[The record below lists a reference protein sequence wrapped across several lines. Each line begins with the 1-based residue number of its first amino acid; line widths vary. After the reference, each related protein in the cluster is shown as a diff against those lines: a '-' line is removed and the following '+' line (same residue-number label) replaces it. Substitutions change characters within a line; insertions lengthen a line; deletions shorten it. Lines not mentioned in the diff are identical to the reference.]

1 MKKHSIIFWIILILS
16 AVLRLVQLGTVP
28 VSPDWDEA
36 ALGYNAYTLLQTGR
50 DEYGTWLPASIR
62 SFGDYKP
69 PVYAYLTIPS
79 VALFGLSV
87 FSVRL
92 PSAIMGI
99 LAVIGVYFLTQQLL
113 LLAGKQAITKE
124 SRDILDRYQQH
135 IALGSMALLAI
146 SPWHLQ
152 FSRVAFE
159 ANIGVTIHI
168 WAITVFLMSLNKRV
182 LLPVSAFLFS
192 LGMYAYHSERVFLPL
207 IGLMLIFLFR
217 KELFEKK
224 SVSYTLWSIAVVA
237 VCLIPLV
244 RIMTDDA
251 TVARLKGT
259 SSFTDQVKML
269 NRSIQKLEE
278 DQKNGNRLGVFF
290 DNRRLVWVK
299 TVISGYMSHFSFQW
313 LFLLGDNPRH
323 HAPAM
328 GMLYLWE
335 LPFMLLG
342 ILFLLRYVDLRTKI
356 ILIGWI
362 LAAPVAASITTG
374 LPHGVRTLTFL
385 PTFQI
390 LVSMGLVFAYML
402 SKNYSTMFQKI
413 FGAVVI
419 LSVCYGCLY
428 YFTMYYVHMDAEVSE
443 DWQYGYKQVVEY
455 TQNHKQAYKKVV
467 VSTSLDQSYI
477 FFLFYTAYNP
487 SAYLSRGGTG
497 GMYGGDVRVAFD
509 AYEFRPIH
517 WESEVRDGS
526 ILYIG
531 SPSDIPKGNVLQY
544 TFLNGKP
551 SFILADR

>member
-1 MKKHSIIFWIILILS
+1 MKKVSIIFWIILILS
-16 AVLRLVQLGTVP
+16 AFLRLYQLGAVP

-36 ALGYNAYTLLQTGR
+36 ALGYNAYTLLHTGR
-50 DEYGTWLPASIR
+50 DEYGTWFPASIR

-69 PVYAYLTIPS
+69 PVYAYLAVPS
-79 VALFGLSV
+79 IAVFGLNL
-87 FSVRL
+87 FAVRL
-92 PSAIMGI
+92 PSALMGI
-99 LAVIGVYFLTQQLL
+99 LAVVGVFFLAQQLL
-113 LLAGKQAITKE
+113 TIARKHATTKE
-124 SRDILDRYQQH
+124 ISDILERYQQH

-168 WAITVFLMSLNKRV
+168 WVITIFLMSLNRRI
-182 LLPVSAFLFS
+182 LLPISAFLFS

-207 IGLMLIFLFR
+207 VGLMLIASFG

-224 SVSYTLWSIAVVA
+224 SIRYTLWSVAIVA

-290 DNRRLVWVK
+290 DNRRFVWLK
-299 TVISGYMSHFSFQW
+299 TVLSGYFSHFSVQW
-313 LFLLGDNPRH
+313 LFLSGDNPRH
-323 HAPAM
+323 HAPGM

-342 ILFLLRYVDLRTKI
+342 ILFLLRFFDRRTKI

-390 LVSMGLVFAYML
+390 LVSMGLLFAYIL
-402 SKNYSTMFQKI
+402 SKKYSSILQKI
-413 FGAVVI
+413 VGALVI
-419 LSVCYGCLY
+419 ITICYGCLY

-455 TQNHKQAYKKVV
+455 TQEHKQSYKKVV
-467 VSTSLDQSYI
+467 VSALLDQSYI

-509 AYEFRPIH
+509 AYEFRPIK
-517 WESEVRDGS
+517 WDSEVRNGS
-526 ILYIG
+526 ILYVG
-531 SPSDIPKGNVLQY
+531 APSEIPNANLKEY
-544 TFLNGKP
+544 TYLNGKK
-551 SFILADR
+551 SFSIADR